1 MLTCDSCGAK
11 ITKAKVKIVESK
23 DWLGRTIVRKIII
36 YTCSR
41 CGIEVERE
49 REDYSSIGKYKIEKL
64 GPATAI

>member
-23 DWLGRTIVRKIII
+23 DWLGRTIVRQIII
-36 YTCSR
+36 YTCPR

-49 REDYSSIGKYKIEKL
+49 REEYSSVGRYRIEKPW
-64 GPATAI
+64 PARAI

>member
-36 YTCSR
+36 YTCPC

-49 REDYSSIGKYKIEKL
+49 REDYSFIGKYKIEKPW
-64 GPATAI
+64 PARAI